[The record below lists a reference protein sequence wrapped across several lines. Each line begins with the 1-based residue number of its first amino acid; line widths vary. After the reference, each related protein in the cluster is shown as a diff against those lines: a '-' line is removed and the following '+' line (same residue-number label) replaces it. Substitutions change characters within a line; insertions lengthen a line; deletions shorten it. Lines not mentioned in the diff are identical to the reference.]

1 MVDATVDKSPEEK
14 GEGRWKREQGNP
26 PSTKALEK
34 GTGEQASDTW
44 LKLGAFKE
52 RRQSHTL

>member
-1 MVDATVDKSPEEK
+1 MVDGTVDNTPDEK
-14 GEGRWKREQGNP
+14 GEDRWKREQGKP

-52 RRQSHTL
+52 RRQSHTP